1 MRLNE
6 TEQAK
11 ILLNVINTI
20 VDNKIKNLPYVKFV
34 KGKVTL
40 VNNNEAN
47 VVINNNEYENIRI
60 MQGLSLQEND
70 TVWLLVKNNDITK
83 AFIIDVIS

>member
-11 ILLNVINTI
+11 ILLNAINTI

-83 AFIIDVIS
+83 AFIIDIVS